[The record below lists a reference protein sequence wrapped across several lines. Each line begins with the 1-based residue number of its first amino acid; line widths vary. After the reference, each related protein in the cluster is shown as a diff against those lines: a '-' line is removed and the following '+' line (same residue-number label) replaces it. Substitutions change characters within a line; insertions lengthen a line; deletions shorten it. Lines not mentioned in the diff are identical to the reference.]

1 MHALFRSDGAIPER
15 WGSTS
20 FLARRGVPVAIG
32 GRAVKLHVARR
43 RPLDAA
49 IPAAV
54 AAIER
59 RRSDEEKR
67 GMAQALRAP

>member
-1 MHALFRSDGAIPER
+1 MHVFFRSDGAIPEKR
-15 WGSTS
+15 GSAS
-20 FLARRGVPVAIG
+20 FLERRGVPVAIG
-32 GRAVKLHVARR
+32 GRAVKLNVARR

-59 RRSDEEKR
+59 HRSDEEKR
-67 GMAQALRAP
+67 GMEQALRAP